1 MAEPKRPSG
10 SNPVVGGVRRDSDS
24 ASLSQRP
31 TLAGITVREDDIER
45 VKGIR
50 AIAYLFRG
58 MAVLLLVLMV
68 LQVIS
73 GVTGTVPASPG
84 VLFAEAVR
92 LVIFAGL
99 LWGAGD
105 LAVLGVKSHHDI
117 RASRILLA
125 RMAHMMRET
134 GEASGAVK
142 PASESS
148 RADRA
153 T

>member
-1 MAEPKRPSG
+1 MAELKRH
-10 SNPVVGGVRRDSDS
+10 SDS
-24 ASLSQRP
+24 VPLIDGLRHDSHDRP
-31 TLAGITVREDDIER
+31 TMAGIIVREDDIEQVR
-45 VKGIR
+45 GIR
-50 AIAYLFRG
+50 FIAYLFRG
-58 MAVLLLVLMV
+58 MAVLLVVLMV
-68 LQVIS
+68 LQVLS
-73 GVTGTVPASPG
+73 GMSGAVPSSPG

-105 LAVLGVKSHHDI
+105 LAVLWVKSHYDI

-134 GEASGAVK
+134 GESAGAVK
-142 PASESS
+142 PAAETTRS
-148 RADRA
+148 DRA